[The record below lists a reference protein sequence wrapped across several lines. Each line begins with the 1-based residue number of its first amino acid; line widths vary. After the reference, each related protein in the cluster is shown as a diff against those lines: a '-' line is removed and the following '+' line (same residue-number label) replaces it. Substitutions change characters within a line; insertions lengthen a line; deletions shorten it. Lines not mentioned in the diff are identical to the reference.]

1 MNVALFIIL
10 SSALLATVEI
20 LKRKS
25 VVSNDLSRR
34 LVHVGAGA
42 INIAAPLFVSH
53 VAIIVV
59 NVLFAGLL
67 LTSRNTDHFSSIQT
81 TSRKTYGDV
90 YFPLGIIVAAVVLLP
105 DHVTAFQYGVAIMG
119 ISDALAGF
127 VGERWGRKSISI
139 LNNPKTLTGAAVFYV
154 TSLVITF
161 IFAPQL
167 LPIIFVLPLVLT
179 AVEFPLVYGLDN
191 LVLPIVAGLLFLNF
205 L

>member
-1 MNVALFIIL
+1 MNVALFIIV
-10 SSALLATVEI
+10 SSTLLMVVEI

-25 VVSNDLSRR
+25 VITNDLSRR
-34 LVHVGAGA
+34 LAHIGAGV
-42 INIAAPLFVSH
+42 INIVAPLFVSQ

-59 NVLFAGLL
+59 NIIFAGLL
-67 LTSRNTDHFSSIQT
+67 LITRNTKRISSIQN

-90 YFPLGIIVAAVVLLP
+90 YFPLGIIAVAVVLLP

-139 LNNPKTLTGAAVFYV
+139 LNNPKTLTGAIVFYI
-154 TSLVITF
+154 TSLVITL
-161 IFAPQL
+161 IFASQL
-167 LPIIFVLPLVLT
+167 LPIVFVLPLVLT

-191 LVLPIVAGLLFLNF
+191 LVLPSGAGLLFLNF

>member
-34 LVHVGAGA
+34 LAHVGAGV

-81 TSRKTYGDV
+81 TRRKTYGDV

-127 VGERWGRKSISI
+127 AGERWGRKSISI
-139 LNNPKTLTGAAVFYV
+139 LNNPKTLTGAIVFYI

-161 IFAPQL
+161 IFAPQML
-167 LPIIFVLPLVLT
+167 LVIFVLPLVLT